1 MATER
6 RPVAVCTER
15 HGSLSRRLKR
25 RKNTIKLLFYKKNKF
40 VFYPLFVCIICVGIF
55 ILRFL
60 VPCRAFAFLAGL
72 QGANE
77 SISGK
82 HVDFCFHG
90 DPEGLTMSPRLRP
103 TGWWKTLLP
112 FSLFYSHFVP
122 PFVLSSLLITLYFF
136 KTFLFCLFAVNICC
150 FASFEANLQLRV
162 SAAFLALFL
171 TFSILLAAFLPLL
184 SSACEEL

>member
-1 MATER
+1 MFKKE
-6 RPVAVCTER
+6 E
-15 HGSLSRRLKR
+15 
-25 RKNTIKLLFYKKNKF
+25 NTRKLLFLKKKAVCF
-40 VFYPLFVCIICVGIF
+40 FALFQPLFVCIICVGTF
-55 ILRFL
+55 ILRVL
-60 VPCRAFAFLAGL
+60 VPRRAFVFLAGL
-72 QGANE
+72 RGANE

-103 TGWWKTLLP
+103 AGWWKTLLP

-122 PFVLSSLLITLYFF
+122 PFVLNSPSSP
-136 KTFLFCLFAVNICC
+136 LFVELFIFRSSSPTSLPLCRLFASNVCC
-150 FASFEANLQLRV
+150 FASFEVTLTARCLRRFSRAV
-162 SAAFLALFL
+162 CL